1 MTELD
6 VAAVA
11 TAAETELRA
20 AGTPERAEHEKAYLK
35 SSLEHAGV
43 SLPVIRALA
52 NRIRRRHRDIDARTA
67 FTIAGELWT
76 RPLHE
81 RRMLAVIL
89 LEQYAEPM
97 LPADL
102 LRIEPLLRDSH
113 TWALVDGLAGDVAAT
128 IVLNHGSDPKVDAQL
143 WQWGGDG
150 DFWMRRSALLAHL
163 KTLGRKGDFEGWAR
177 FCDLADAMLD
187 EREFFIRKA
196 IGWVLR
202 EAGKQQPQAVAEF
215 LGPRV
220 SRVSGVTIR
229 GAVRYLDP
237 ATRDALMTAH
247 RDR

>member
-1 MTELD
+1 MVTELD

-67 FTIAGELWT
+67 FTIAGQLWT

-143 WQWGGDG
+143 WRWVGDG

-202 EAGKQQPQAVAEF
+202 
-215 LGPRV
+215 
-220 SRVSGVTIR
+220 
-229 GAVRYLDP
+229 
-237 ATRDALMTAH
+237 
-247 RDR
+247 